1 MEERGNMDLEEQI
14 DSLKKRV
21 KELELIND
29 THQTLNGELR
39 TELNKYKSYEVE
51 LFKANHLVEG
61 CKQIIKELSAK
72 LKKYESKGPTSVS

>member
-1 MEERGNMDLEEQI
+1 MDLEEQI

-51 LFKANHLVEG
+51 LFKVKSSG
-61 CKQIIKELSAK
+61 
-72 LKKYESKGPTSVS
+72 